1 MVTKLYIKALSG
13 IRLVDFMEVLC
24 HKMTNEQAGP
34 YFKYL
39 VRLKFEVEG
48 VVERA

>member
-1 MVTKLYIKALSG
+1 
-13 IRLVDFMEVLC
+13 MEVLC
-24 HKMTNEQAGP
+24 HKMAGNQVGP

-39 VRLKFEVEG
+39 VKIKFEVEG

>member
-1 MVTKLYIKALSG
+1 MA
-13 IRLVDFMEVLC
+13 D
-24 HKMTNEQAGP
+24 EQIGP

-39 VRLKFEVEG
+39 VKIRFEVEG